1 MDRARARKALRA
13 VKVEAEDKQ
22 IRLTPR
28 KKEDV
33 TVTTI
38 RLRSSG
44 LTGQMATGDASALKR
59 SAGRLRPVG
68 KVGALADHGVVSR
81 GVTSPE
87 PAGGRQAPLV
97 SGGARRGRRGTE
109 VNRRGESPE
118 RRRRRSVTR
127 LLGGNG
133 LTVEQRRTPPRG
145 TLRGTTPD
153 GMADVS
159 MISQPRVRI
168 AGSRGAPDVI
178 MTTGA

>member
-1 MDRARARKALRA
+1 M
-13 VKVEAEDKQ
+13 
-22 IRLTPR
+22 
-28 KKEDV
+28 
-33 TVTTI
+33 
-38 RLRSSG
+38 
-44 LTGQMATGDASALKR
+44 
-59 SAGRLRPVG
+59 
-68 KVGALADHGVVSR
+68 VSR

-118 RRRRRSVTR
+118 RRRRRFATR

-133 LTVEQRRTPPRG
+133 VTVEQRRTPPRG
-145 TLRGTTPD
+145 TLHGTTPD

-159 MISQPRVRI
+159 WISRPKVRV
-168 AGSRGAPDVI
+168 AGSRGVPAKS